1 MMSRRGLRSPRAGRQ
16 PGWSMRLR
24 MEPSRVITSFVLLL
38 AGGCGAG
45 IADIRPHIDRC
56 DVVRVEYVR
65 EGTFVVTHATTG
77 HGAASAEER
86 IRYAGAIADLEEA
99 LETAPPRCGAIPRLR
114 E

>member
-1 MMSRRGLRSPRAGRQ
+1 
-16 PGWSMRLR
+16 MRLR
-24 MEPSRVITSFVLLL
+24 MEPSRVITSFLLLL

-56 DVVRVEYVR
+56 EVVRIEYVR
-65 EGTFVVTHATTG
+65 EGVFVVTRAAPG
-77 HGAASAEER
+77 HRAASAEER

-99 LETAPPRCGAIPRLR
+99 LEATPPPCGAIPRLR